1 VKSIAIIEKQ
11 SPRVRP
17 AYAKKNKG
25 PAADSQETI
34 VTQQHGA
41 TRAWRYLK
49 DTITLEGQATG
60 PRRDRIMKTK
70 SFATLMLLCLA
81 GPVLV
86 LVGCGGSG
94 GGTTPPPVNYT
105 IGGTVTNLAAG
116 DGVQLQDNGGDT
128 LIVTANGSFSFTS
141 ELVSGASYKVS
152 ISTQPT
158 SPAQT
163 CGITNATGTATSN
176 VTSVAV
182 DCGHNEW
189 AWMGGS
195 NLLGQSGTYGTEGTA
210 APGNVPGAR
219 WGSVSWMDTSGN
231 FWFFGGTGYDS
242 VGTCCYLN
250 DLWQYGK
257 GEWTWMS
264 GSNAGNRAGTYGTKG
279 TAASSNVPGARSLA
293 VSWNDTSG
301 NFWLFSGIG
310 YDSAGNFSQLN
321 DLWKHSNGEWT
332 WMSGS
337 NTINQAGT
345 YGTEGAAA
353 PSNTPGARDGAVS
366 WTDTNGNFWLFGGY
380 GYDSTGTK
388 LELND
393 LWKYSNGQWTWMG
406 GSNVGNQAGV
416 YGTKGTAASSNV
428 PGARALGVSWTDTSG
443 NFWLFGGALFNDLWK
458 YSNGQWTW
466 MSGSNVQSQSGTY
479 GTKGTAASGN
489 VPGARE
495 GPATWIDTSG
505 NLWLFGGSGF
515 DSTGNLGD
523 LSDLWKYSNGEWTW
537 MSGANVVNQS
547 GTYGTEGTLMPGNL
561 PGSRVSASSWTDT
574 SGNFWLFGGSG
585 SNSLLNDLW
594 KYEP

>member
-1 VKSIAIIEKQ
+1 
-11 SPRVRP
+11 
-17 AYAKKNKG
+17 
-25 PAADSQETI
+25 
-34 VTQQHGA
+34 
-41 TRAWRYLK
+41 
-49 DTITLEGQATG
+49 
-60 PRRDRIMKTK
+60 
-70 SFATLMLLCLA
+70 MLLCLA

-128 LIVTANGSFSFTS
+128 LIVTANGSFSFTG

-163 CGITNATGTATSN
+163 CGITNGTGTATSN

-195 NLLGQSGTYGTEGTA
+195 NLQGQSGTYGTEGTA

-219 WGSVSWMDTSGN
+219 WGSVSWMDRSGN

-250 DLWQYGK
+250 DLWQYGN

-264 GSNAGNRAGTYGTKG
+264 GSNQGNRAGTYGTKG

-366 WTDTNGNFWLFGGY
+366 WTDTSGNFWLFGGY

-428 PGARALGVSWTDTSG
+428 PGARALGVSWTDTSV

-547 GTYGTEGTLMPGNL
+547 GTYGTEGALMPGNL